1 MRLLLVEDDPGVL
14 RFVLKGLREQAY
26 AVDTA
31 TTGDDALYQAEINSY
46 DLIILDVMIPGRD
59 GFAVCKEIRRTGNRV
74 PILMLT
80 ALDGVEDRI
89 TGLDVGADD
98 YLAKPFAFRELLA
111 RLRALLRRSGEL
123 RPANIRVADL
133 VVDTAAQSVTR
144 AGRRIPLTTKEY
156 ALVEFLARN
165 AGRVVGR
172 AAIAEH
178 VWDETFDPFSNLI
191 EVYVNRLRRKIDEE
205 SKIPLLHTRRGAG
218 YLFGPETQTA
228 RTDDDTAELDTQR
241 PTKKKSNP
249 PGRKHH
255 A

>member
-31 TTGDDALYQAEINSY
+31 TTGDDALYQAEINTY

-59 GFAVCKEIRRTGNRV
+59 GFAVCKQIRKTGNRV

-123 RPANIRVADL
+123 RPPNITVADL
-133 VVDTAAQSVTR
+133 VVDTAAQAVTR
-144 AGRRIPLTTKEY
+144 GGRRIPLTTKEY

-191 EVYVNRLRRKIDEE
+191 EVYVNRLRHKIDAD
-205 SKIPLLHTRRGAG
+205 SKPPLLHTRRGAG
-218 YLFGPETQTA
+218 YLFGPQEEIAAGDDATERDALA
-228 RTDDDTAELDTQR
+228 RS
-241 PTKKKSNP
+241 KKKSHTASKKN
-249 PGRKHH
+249 H